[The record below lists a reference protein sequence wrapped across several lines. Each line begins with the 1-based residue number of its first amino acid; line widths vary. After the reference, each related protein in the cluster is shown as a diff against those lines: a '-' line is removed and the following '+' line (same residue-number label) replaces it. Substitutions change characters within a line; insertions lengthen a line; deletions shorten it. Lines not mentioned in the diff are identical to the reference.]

1 MDKPITLE
9 DILKQRISPV
19 SLPNKNE
26 LYASILEI
34 DHSMTERLDAGL
46 ANIFIFEA
54 AQLLANA
61 IYLFETGYFDAA
73 FYSIRQAIE
82 IATTMMYLSDTKD
95 EDKRKEAIF
104 SWKCEQRFPMTKQ
117 MLSNLKTYGDIV
129 ANMQEVMPDFFTNLD
144 ILYAKINKIVHKQ
157 GFDYL
162 FVTRHAPFGSQRKDL
177 TPIFE
182 DTISKAIG
190 IVAVMRLA
198 IDPLPILVKDDE
210 IFNRIFATIN
220 RGFSDSFINKFIGK
234 ELIEQYKKTDIYIN
248 HYEDIMLQEKRFPET
263 TDVVQHQ
270 YIDTTKT
277 DRILSQAHLIAI
289 KDIPI
294 IKLFAANSKFCK
306 AYSYDGLKMFF
317 SDKKTVRSKLVFDSR
332 TFQQFK
338 KSSVRYNQP
347 YDEAF
352 ISVFT
357 VNDEFYYMEHNEA
370 LTKQE
375 IFKLL
380 ELL

>member
-61 IYLFETGYFDAA
+61 IYLFETGYFDSA

-162 FVTRHAPFGSQRKDL
+162 FVTRGAPFGSRRKDL

-357 VNDEFYYMEHNEA
+357 VDDEFYYMEHNEA

>member
-1 MDKPITLE
+1 MDKQITLE

-26 LYASILEI
+26 LYTSILEI
-34 DHSMTERLDAGL
+34 DHSMTERLDASL

-95 EDKRKEAIF
+95 EAKRKEAVF

-117 MLSNLKTYGDIV
+117 MLSNLKTYGDVV
-129 ANMQEVMPDFFTNLD
+129 ANMQEVMPEFFTSLD
-144 ILYAKINKIVHKQ
+144 TLCAKINKIVHKQ

-162 FVTRHAPFGSQRKDL
+162 FVTRDAPFASQRKDL
-177 TPIFE
+177 TSIFE
-182 DTISKAIG
+182 DIISKAIG

-210 IFNRIFATIN
+210 IFNRIFETLN
-220 RGFSDSFINKFIGK
+220 RGFSDKFINQFIGQ
-234 ELIEQYKKTDIYIN
+234 ELIDQYKKTDIYIN
-248 HYEDIMLQEKRFPET
+248 HYDSIMLQEKRFPET

-270 YIDTTKT
+270 YVDTTKT
-277 DRILSQAHLIAI
+277 DRILSQSHLINQ

-294 IKLFAANSKFCK
+294 IKLFATNNKFCK
-306 AYSYDGLKMFF
+306 AYSYDGLRMFF
-317 SDKKTVRSKLVFDSR
+317 SDKKTVRSKLAFDSR

-338 KSSVRYNQP
+338 KSSAKYNQP

-357 VNDEFYYMEHNEA
+357 VGDEFYYMEHNEA

-375 IFKLL
+375 ISKLL

>member
-157 GFDYL
+157 GVDYL
-162 FVTRHAPFGSQRKDL
+162 FVTRDAPFGSRRKDL

-277 DRILSQAHLIAI
+277 DRILSQAHLIDI

>member
-34 DHSMTERLDAGL
+34 DYSMTERLDAGL

-129 ANMQEVMPDFFTNLD
+129 ANMQEVMPDFFTNLY

-162 FVTRHAPFGSQRKDL
+162 FVTRDAPFGSRRKDL
-177 TPIFE
+177 TAIFE
-182 DTISKAIG
+182 DTVSKAIG

-220 RGFSDSFINKFIGK
+220 QGFSDSFINKFIGK

-277 DRILSQAHLIAI
+277 DRILSQAHLIDI